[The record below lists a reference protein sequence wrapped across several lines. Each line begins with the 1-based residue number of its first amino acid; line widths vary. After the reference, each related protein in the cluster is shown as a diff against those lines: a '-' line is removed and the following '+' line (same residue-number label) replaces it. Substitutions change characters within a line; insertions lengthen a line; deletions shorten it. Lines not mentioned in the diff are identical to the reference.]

1 MCPICV
7 LFSKYS
13 NNIHLIQNIK
23 TIENSMRRCRFDSI
37 CVWILIEW
45 SAKAGRSGILVEQKV
60 MREKELQFLML
71 CGPLEDAIDLIDAGK
86 VESARALLARMLDRA
101 KD

>member
-1 MCPICV
+1 M
-7 LFSKYS
+7 
-13 NNIHLIQNIK
+13 
-23 TIENSMRRCRFDSI
+23 
-37 CVWILIEW
+37 
-45 SAKAGRSGILVEQKV
+45 EQKV

-101 KD
+101 KDQAEKYRENK